1 MWLPSRLY
9 ESLPWAYALIGA
21 LFFGGVY
28 YVGVH
33 GYGALVYLALGVIC
47 IIAGLLVHRM
57 RVSMR
62 KNAAAEQ
69 DLAAQ

>member
-21 LFFGGVY
+21 LFIGGVY

-33 GYGALVYLALGVIC
+33 RYGMLVYLALGLIC
-47 IIAGLLVHRM
+47 VVCGLLVHRV
-57 RVSMR
+57 RVNMR
-62 KNAAAEQ
+62 KNAAAEH
-69 DLAAQ
+69 DLAAE